1 MKLELKHIL
10 HTADL
15 ARLDLAL
22 GQKDPEAE
30 VEKVFAEISKVL
42 GYFDVLNE
50 LKTDDVEP
58 LFILFED
65 APEPRAD
72 VPETYPHIDEILGA
86 AQELSETLFI
96 VPKIL

>member
-1 MKLELKHIL
+1 MTLELKHIL

-30 VEKVFAEISKVL
+30 IQKIFTEISKVL
-42 GYFDVLNE
+42 DYFNVLNE
-50 LKTDDVEP
+50 LKTDEVEP
-58 LFILFED
+58 LFMLFED
-65 APEPRAD
+65 VPGARAD

-86 AQELSETLFI
+86 AQELSETLFV